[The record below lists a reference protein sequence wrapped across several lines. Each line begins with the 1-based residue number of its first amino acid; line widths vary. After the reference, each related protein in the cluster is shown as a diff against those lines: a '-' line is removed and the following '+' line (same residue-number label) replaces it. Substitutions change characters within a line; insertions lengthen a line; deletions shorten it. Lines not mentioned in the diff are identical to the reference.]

1 MPANRP
7 SVLSPWANDLK
18 NANHASLGCFRAP
31 KRPERLSW
39 LSGSTSVSPS
49 GAQLVQPLSSLR
61 SPTSQDLD
69 GDTVLAVLPRPKK
82 DPGKDLNDLK
92 KRTFACRKR
101 DAYLYL
107 YYIYIYIGILK
118 YVFSLLFYVLHKC
131 THSPIARFL
140 QCFLITK
147 FLKRIPFCHCA
158 TLKIHF
164 GQLRLLPHRLERGSA
179 RYARF
184 NGSFIITEAS

>member
-1 MPANRP
+1 M
-7 SVLSPWANDLK
+7 
-18 NANHASLGCFRAP
+18 
-31 KRPERLSW
+31 
-39 LSGSTSVSPS
+39 
-49 GAQLVQPLSSLR
+49 
-61 SPTSQDLD
+61 
-69 GDTVLAVLPRPKK
+69 
-82 DPGKDLNDLK
+82 
-92 KRTFACRKR
+92 
-101 DAYLYL
+101 
-107 YYIYIYIGILK
+107 
-118 YVFSLLFYVLHKC
+118 LHKC

-184 NGSFIITEAS
+184 NGSFIITEASWIASSSISEKSYQQWLEPAEDNIYIDLVSGLHGGSNLSVQSDGLKALTPRSHPGLQLASLASWWCWSQASCHPQWLDDVCTLKARFALDTQHPQTHLETLILGFSQGWVESVLSQRFKCMCHT

>member
-107 YYIYIYIGILK
+107 YYIYIYRYSKICFFPTLLCATQMYTLSNSKVPSMFLNHQVLK
-118 YVFSLLFYVLHKC
+118 TYSFLSLCNSEDPLWATATVAASAGARKCTLCPFQWVLH
-131 THSPIARFL
+131 
-140 QCFLITK
+140 
-147 FLKRIPFCHCA
+147 
-158 TLKIHF
+158 
-164 GQLRLLPHRLERGSA
+164 
-179 RYARF
+179 Y
-184 NGSFIITEAS
+184 N